1 MHYQHNTIMKKYH
14 SILLNIIVLTFFLF
28 GNVSMS
34 AQDDSDPR
42 TVITK
47 DLTAFSRVKIIDI
60 TKVHSMYTWGYPGI
74 WIRETDGH
82 NATITYNNVCS
93 PYLSADVVD
102 ETLEVKLDQ
111 SFLYPSL
118 TTWNPSYGMISA
130 IIIEVPKKYN
140 LVSVYN
146 NGTYQYNTSLI
157 NFNSKNMTITSSNS
171 FRLLNCKFKKL
182 CWNQVENMPLADRCQ
197 YSLLLKL
204 TKIGTLSIKETGL
217 PEFIMGNN
225 FGSKIKKIECVR

>member
-1 MHYQHNTIMKKYH
+1 MKNYR
-14 SILLNIIVLTFFLF
+14 SVLLKLGVLVSFLLANI
-28 GNVSMS
+28 SMS

-42 TVITK
+42 IVITK
-47 DLTAFSRVKIIDI
+47 DLTEFSSIKIIDI
-60 TKVHSMYTWGYPGI
+60 TKVHTMYTWGYPGI
-74 WIRETDGH
+74 WIRETDGD

-93 PYLSADVVD
+93 PYISAEVVD
-102 ETLEVKLDQ
+102 GTLELKLDQ

-130 IIIEVPKKYN
+130 ITIDVPAKYN

-146 NGTYQYNTSLI
+146 NGTYQYNTSLL
-157 NFNSKNMTITSSNS
+157 NFKSNVMTITSSNS

-182 CWNQVENMPLADRCQ
+182 YWNPVEGMPLADRCQ

-204 TKIGTLSIKETGL
+204 TKIGTLSIKESGL
-217 PEFIMGNN
+217 PEFLMGNN
-225 FGSKIKKIECVR
+225 FGSKIKKIECTK

>member
-1 MHYQHNTIMKKYH
+1 
-14 SILLNIIVLTFFLF
+14 
-28 GNVSMS
+28 MS

-42 TVITK
+42 IVITK
-47 DLTAFSRVKIIDI
+47 DLTEFSNIKIIDV
-60 TKVHSMYTWGYPGI
+60 TDVHTMYTWGYPGI
-74 WIRETDGH
+74 WIRETDGQ

-93 PYLSADVVD
+93 PYLSVDIADK
-102 ETLEVKLDQ
+102 TLEVKLNQ

-130 IIIEVPKKYN
+130 IIIDVPKRYN
-140 LVSVYN
+140 LLSVYN

-157 NFNSKNMTITSSNS
+157 NFDSKTMTITSSNS

-182 CWNQVENMPLADRCQ
+182 YWNQVENMPLADRCQ

-204 TKIGTLSIKETGL
+204 TKIGTLLIQETGL
-217 PEFIMGNN
+217 PEFIMGDN
-225 FGSKIKKIECVR
+225 FGSEIKKIECVR

>member
-1 MHYQHNTIMKKYH
+1 MKKYQ
-14 SILLNIIVLTFFLF
+14 SFLNIIVFVLFLF
-28 GNVSMS
+28 GNISMS

-42 TVITK
+42 IVITK
-47 DLTAFSRVKIIDI
+47 DLTEFSNIKIIDV
-60 TKVHSMYTWGYPGI
+60 TDVHTMYTWGYPGI
-74 WIRETDGH
+74 WIRETDGQ

-93 PYLSADVVD
+93 PYLSVD
-102 ETLEVKLDQ
+102 IVDNTLEVKLNQ

-130 IIIEVPKKYN
+130 IIIDVPKRYN
-140 LVSVYN
+140 LLSVYN

-157 NFNSKNMTITSSNS
+157 NFDSKTMTITSSNS

-182 CWNQVENMPLADRCQ
+182 YWNQVENMPLADRCQ

-204 TKIGTLSIKETGL
+204 TKIGTLLIQETGL
-217 PEFIMGNN
+217 PEFIMGDN
-225 FGSKIKKIECVR
+225 FGSEIKKIECVR